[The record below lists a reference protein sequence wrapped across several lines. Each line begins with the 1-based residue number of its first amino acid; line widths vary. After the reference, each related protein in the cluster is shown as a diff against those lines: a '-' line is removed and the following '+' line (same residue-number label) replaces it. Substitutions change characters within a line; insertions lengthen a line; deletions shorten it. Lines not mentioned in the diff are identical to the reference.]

1 MTLPISLGGVSLI
14 KEEKEEKEEKE
25 GNIFGNSPLMRLS
38 ETGKLNIICK
48 MCSSNINLQKI
59 INMQDNKGWYALLLA
74 LCNEHI
80 KIAEIFINNG
90 SNINMENY
98 LGWTPLYVAVSQGY
112 TNIVK
117 LLINKGAKLDK
128 IYKNGSNNITVREN
142 QTNQTY
148 FFKKNA
154 YNAQNMLDV
163 LDILPNTNAN
173 IVDIHKYD
181 EMLKY

>member
-38 ETGKLNIICK
+38 ETGKLNIICNIYK

-74 LCNEHI
+74 LCNGHI

-128 IYKNGSNNITVREN
+128 IYKNGSNNITVLEMAKL
-142 QTNQTY
+142 Y
-148 FFKKNA
+148 KKNA